1 MHDHCQKST
10 NPSSPFS
17 QIMQRIAANSSEMAK
32 NGSPVKV
39 VAKIILEAVTNNNQI
54 FGTCRKRCRNL
65 GIKQEEYER
74 N

>member
-39 VAKIILEAVTNNNQI
+39 VAKLILEAVTNNNQI
-54 FGTCRKRCRNL
+54 FGTWQEKMSKL
-65 GIKQEEYER
+65 GHQAR
-74 N
+74 RV